1 MAQRDLTHLSAFLD
15 QLRPLIPEPAAAQ
28 FNLLNILQVSSRE
41 VPICRLLAAL
51 MEPNG
56 AHGLGVF
63 PMQQFLTDILGQS
76 CPPEDFDYAY
86 LELEDHT
93 DTNRRVDIALYT
105 RGGKQVF
112 PIEVKIWAEDQDQ
125 QLCDYY
131 HYYEHLGHALPA
143 GICYLTPFGTCPSQ
157 KSIGDLRPDQIR
169 QISFQRD
176 ITRWL
181 NAIIQKADEQQNFRT
196 ADTARQFQEVIRSMT
211 DTNTERITDTLFPE
225 SNPMENISILNYLYQ
240 NRDSILRSFQ
250 LRYLQMAL
258 YPLPEG
264 IEVRVLNGAE
274 DPNRIMDVLR
284 DGEIIAGI
292 YIETNLY
299 LQVEDSYAILDTDSS
314 NNPSRWRYLYRRFS
328 QSPIC
333 LKRPW
338 ANTPPLSDQ
347 GDDRICN
354 LKALCDAIVPIE
366 PFCSPAANDK
376 Q

>member
-1 MAQRDLTHLSAFLD
+1 
-15 QLRPLIPEPAAAQ
+15 
-28 FNLLNILQVSSRE
+28 
-41 VPICRLLAAL
+41 
-51 MEPNG
+51 
-56 AHGLGVF
+56 
-63 PMQQFLTDILGQS
+63 
-76 CPPEDFDYAY
+76 
-86 LELEDHT
+86 
-93 DTNRRVDIALYT
+93 
-105 RGGKQVF
+105 
-112 PIEVKIWAEDQDQ
+112 
-125 QLCDYY
+125 
-131 HYYEHLGHALPA
+131 
-143 GICYLTPFGTCPSQ
+143 
-157 KSIGDLRPDQIR
+157 
-169 QISFQRD
+169 
-176 ITRWL
+176 
-181 NAIIQKADEQQNFRT
+181 
-196 ADTARQFQEVIRSMT
+196 
-211 DTNTERITDTLFPE
+211 
-225 SNPMENISILNYLYQ
+225 MENISILNYLYQ

-299 LQVEDSYAILDTDSS
+299 LQAEDSYAILDTDSS

>member
-1 MAQRDLTHLSAFLD
+1 
-15 QLRPLIPEPAAAQ
+15 
-28 FNLLNILQVSSRE
+28 
-41 VPICRLLAAL
+41 
-51 MEPNG
+51 
-56 AHGLGVF
+56 
-63 PMQQFLTDILGQS
+63 
-76 CPPEDFDYAY
+76 
-86 LELEDHT
+86 
-93 DTNRRVDIALYT
+93 
-105 RGGKQVF
+105 
-112 PIEVKIWAEDQDQ
+112 
-125 QLCDYY
+125 
-131 HYYEHLGHALPA
+131 
-143 GICYLTPFGTCPSQ
+143 
-157 KSIGDLRPDQIR
+157 
-169 QISFQRD
+169 
-176 ITRWL
+176 
-181 NAIIQKADEQQNFRT
+181 
-196 ADTARQFQEVIRSMT
+196 MT

-299 LQVEDSYAILDTDSS
+299 LQVEDSYAILDADSS
-314 NNPSRWRYLYRRFS
+314 NNPSRWRYLYRRSS

-366 PFCSPAANDK
+366 LFCSPAANDK